1 MLNMIIR
8 KRSHSIVR
16 VIIIRLVA
24 HIQTLVACVAS
35 SGLKVLWEELALFV
49 EIVAGAL
56 VLIC

>member
-1 MLNMIIR
+1 MIIR